1 MSFITGLPTISE
13 IDLYTTNSTQ
23 PGPFSVG
30 QLIAGANGK
39 VFRYALVGSGSNLV
53 MGNALQGS
61 VIDTSYTNMAIGT
74 AAAVG
79 DTFLQ
84 VTNGTA
90 TITSQQFEGGSIS
103 VYTAGT
109 VAIGDEYTITGVS
122 GTFTTGGALN
132 VYLDRPVRTAF
143 TTSAKV
149 NMRRNPWSGVIQS
162 ATTLTASPAGVAL
175 TAATLSTYTFV
186 QTHGVGAA
194 LSDGSSILVGSA
206 IAQPSATAGAV
217 ILSAAGLA
225 NVGYALQ
232 AAAAAHAI
240 GVFLQID

>member
-1 MSFITGLPTISE
+1 MANLTGPKTISE
-13 IDLYTTNSTQ
+13 LDLYQTMTQ
-23 PGPFSVG
+23 APSGYAIGDKVYG
-30 QLIAGANGK
+30 TNGK
-39 VFRYALVGSGSNLV
+39 TFRLALIGASNLV
-53 MGNALQGS
+53 MGNALQSS
-61 VIDTSYTNMAIGT
+61 VIDTSYTNMAVGT
-74 AAAVG
+74 AGVVG

-84 VTNGTA
+84 ITNGTA
-90 TITSQQFEGGSIS
+90 TITSAQFEGGSIS

-109 VAIGDEYTITGVS
+109 VAIGDEYTILGVS
-122 GTFTTGGALN
+122 GTLTTGGALT
-132 VYLDRPVRTAF
+132 VQIDRPLRTAF

-149 NMRRNPWSGVIQS
+149 NMRRSPWSGVIQS
-162 ATTLTASPAGVAL
+162 PTTLTGSPAGVANF
-175 TAATLSTYTFV
+175 AATLGTYAFV

-206 IAQPSATAGAV
+206 IAVPSATAGAV

-240 GVFLQID
+240 GVFLQVD